1 MNLYFNYDFVPIMP
15 YHSSKNFYKAEQELS
30 DALEKEDYTKLHEL
44 CSSFCEYSDSAFNTE
59 CVETIRGGSI
69 QIPLRCSCCFDLDC
83 KFVGCNCNYC
93 YELNRWNS
101 KAILE
106 KYFTAEQILAYNSSL
121 PLTNITRFYCESCKK
136 INRNVYGVYN
146 NGLGNVC
153 MNRIY
158 IGREDYYYE
167 YEYCLKKMVPCGE
180 ELIVKKKELYK
191 YILSD
196 KYCLQPIEPE
206 KLNMEMIS
214 DKTLDYFINIHR
226 QNVFEYHEQTYDRE
240 AGELLKKYG
249 LTLVEYKKR
258 KCVVK
263 SV

>member
-1 MNLYFNYDFVPIMP
+1 
-15 YHSSKNFYKAEQELS
+15 
-30 DALEKEDYTKLHEL
+30 
-44 CSSFCEYSDSAFNTE
+44 
-59 CVETIRGGSI
+59 
-69 QIPLRCSCCFDLDC
+69 
-83 KFVGCNCNYC
+83 
-93 YELNRWNS
+93 
-101 KAILE
+101 
-106 KYFTAEQILAYNSSL
+106 
-121 PLTNITRFYCESCKK
+121 
-136 INRNVYGVYN
+136 
-146 NGLGNVC
+146 